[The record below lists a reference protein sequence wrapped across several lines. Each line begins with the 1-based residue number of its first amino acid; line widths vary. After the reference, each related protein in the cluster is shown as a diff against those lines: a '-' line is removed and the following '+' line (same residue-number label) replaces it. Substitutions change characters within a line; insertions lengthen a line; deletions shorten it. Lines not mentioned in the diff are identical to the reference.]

1 MPRLREKIRSRIPKI
16 RALIKDEILNKHAGE
31 TVGNVT
37 VKQVY
42 GGMRGVI
49 GLVCNSSYVD
59 PYKGLHIRGIPLDE
73 LTETIPEEIFYLL
86 CTGEIPVKEDLERL
100 QEELKLRAEVP
111 EYVWDVLRTL
121 PKDTHPM
128 TMFSIAIMAMEGESI
143 FKEKYA
149 AGMRKSDYWEAT
161 LDDSLEIIAKLPSI
175 AAGIYRI
182 RYSMGDLIP
191 YDKSLDW
198 GGNYAKMLGVPDPK
212 GEFAKLVRLYL
223 VLHCDHEGGNVSAFT
238 SRVVNSALSNL
249 YYAVSAGLNG
259 LAGPLHGLANQECL
273 KFVLSIQEKF
283 DKAPSKKELV
293 DFVLSTLKVGKVVPG
308 YGHAVLRATD
318 PRFTAFYK
326 FGEKYCA
333 KEETFLIV
341 KRLFEVVPDIL
352 KEYGG
357 GKIAD
362 PYPNVDA
369 ISGSLLFKYG
379 LTMFDYYTVMFGVSR
394 VLGFCAQAIMAR
406 GLQAPIIRPKSVTNE
421 WIFDKLGIKK
431 K

>member
-1 MPRLREKIRSRIPKI
+1 MPRLREKIRTRIPKI
-16 RALIKDEILNKHAGE
+16 RAKIKDEILSKHADK
-31 TVGNVT
+31 VVSNVT

-59 PYKGLHIRGIPLDE
+59 PYQGLHIRGIPLAE
-73 LTETIPEEIFYLL
+73 LADRIPEEIFYLL
-86 CTGEIPVKEDLERL
+86 CTGEIPAKQDLERL
-100 QEELKLRAEVP
+100 QEEMHLRSAVP
-111 EYVWDVLRTL
+111 EHVWDVIRAL
-121 PKDTHPM
+121 PKDAHPM
-128 TMFSIAIMAMEGESI
+128 TMFSIAIMAMEGSSI

-149 AGMRKSDYWEAT
+149 AGMRKADYWEAT
-161 LDDSLEIIAKLPSI
+161 LDDSLEILAKLPTI

-182 RYSMGDLIP
+182 RYSMGNLIP

-273 KFVLSIQEKF
+273 KFVLDILEKYE
-283 DKAPSKKELV
+283 KVPSKAELS
-293 DFVLSTLKVGKVVPG
+293 DFVFSTLKLGKVVPG

-333 KEETFLIV
+333 KEETFQTV
-341 KRLFEVVPDIL
+341 KRLFEVVPVVL

-362 PYPNVDA
+362 PWPNVDA

-394 VLGFCAQAIMAR
+394 VMGFCAQAIMAR

-421 WIFDKLGIKK
+421 WLLDKIGKK
-431 K
+431 

>member
-16 RALIKDEILNKHAGE
+16 RAKIKDEILSKHADK
-31 TVGNVT
+31 VVSKVT
-37 VKQVY
+37 IKQVY

-59 PYKGLHIRGIPLDE
+59 PYQGLHIRGIPLAE
-73 LTETIPEEIFYLL
+73 LADRIPEEIFYLL
-86 CTGEIPVKEDLERL
+86 CTGEIPVKQDLERL
-100 QEELKLRAEVP
+100 QEEMRLRSEVP
-111 EYVWDVLRTL
+111 EHVWDVIRTL

-128 TMFSIAIMAMEGESI
+128 TMFSIAIMAMEGSSI
-143 FKEKYA
+143 FQEKYA
-149 AGMRKSDYWEAT
+149 AGMRKADYWEAT
-161 LDDSLEIIAKLPSI
+161 LDDSLEILAKLPTI

-198 GGNYAKMLGVPDPK
+198 GGNFAKMLGVPDPK

-273 KFVLSIQEKF
+273 KFVLDILEKYE
-283 DKAPSKKELV
+283 KVPSKAELS
-293 DFVLSTLKVGKVVPG
+293 DFVFSTLKLGKVVPG

-333 KEETFLIV
+333 KEETFQTV
-341 KRLFEVVPDIL
+341 KRLFEVVPVVL

-362 PYPNVDA
+362 PWPNVDA

-379 LTMFDYYTVMFGVSR
+379 
-394 VLGFCAQAIMAR
+394 
-406 GLQAPIIRPKSVTNE
+406 
-421 WIFDKLGIKK
+421 
-431 K
+431 